1 MKIINKIISIFFLLL
16 NWNCSTPTTSMMP
29 SKKHRIVVDHQIEL
43 EQSFYGWKDE
53 YGYIL
58 IPYNDLIKC
67 IYISYNGI
75 EYDLGI
81 TDNNI
86 IRYIQ
91 TSDKR
96 FSVNGYKV
104 GDEITKTRIIPGW
117 GIIAKI
123 DDEWYAAWTPKDF
136 DHPEEE
142 ETGEIQCFFKFDP
155 HKPLYEKEFELDKSK
170 LQPLYE

>member
-75 EYDLGI
+75 EYALGVSDNHI
-81 TDNNI
+81 TK
-86 IRYIQ
+86 YIG
-91 TSDKR
+91 TADKR
-96 FSVNGYKV
+96 FSVDGYKI
-104 GDEITKTRIIPGW
+104 GDKIPKTQTIPGW
-117 GIIAKI
+117 GHYTKI
-123 DDEWYAAWTPKDF
+123 NEEWYAAWFSEDDDEKS
-136 DHPEEE
+136 
-142 ETGEIQCFFKFDP
+142 GKIQWFFKFDFN
-155 HKPLYEKEFELDKSK
+155 KPLYEKEFELDKSN
-170 LQPLYE
+170 LQPLYEIE